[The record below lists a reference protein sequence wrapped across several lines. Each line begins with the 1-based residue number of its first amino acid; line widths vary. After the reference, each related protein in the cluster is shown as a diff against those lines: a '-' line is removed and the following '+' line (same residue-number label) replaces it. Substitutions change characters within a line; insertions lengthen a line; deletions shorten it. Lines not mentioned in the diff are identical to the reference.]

1 MKKKPRPRKG
11 ADSTCFNDQ
20 PPPATIASLPAA
32 ICHQGL
38 MTHIA
43 ETVDGEAEN
52 VSREIPEE
60 ARCTSNPASDDGTSA
75 QISTSSQLE

>member
-1 MKKKPRPRKG
+1 
-11 ADSTCFNDQ
+11 
-20 PPPATIASLPAA
+20 
-32 ICHQGL
+32 

-60 ARCTSNPASDDGTSA
+60 ARLHEQPR
-75 QISTSSQLE
+75 ER

>member
-1 MKKKPRPRKG
+1 MKKKPDMKKKPGPRKG
-11 ADSTCFNDQ
+11 ADSPCFNDQ

-32 ICHQGL
+32 IGHQGL

-60 ARCTSNPASDDGTSA
+60 ARLHEQPR
-75 QISTSSQLE
+75 ER